1 MKNWID
7 KWFWSSLLG
16 GLFICVVAL
25 SNLILSGDTGILDHF
40 LEILILPFLFS
51 TLFALIAIICTEKG

>member
-7 KWFWSSLLG
+7 KWFWSSWLG

-25 SNLILSGDTGILDHF
+25 SNLILTGDTGVLDHF
-40 LEILILPFLFS
+40 LKILVLPFLFS
-51 TLFALIAIICTEKG
+51 TLLALIAKISTENG